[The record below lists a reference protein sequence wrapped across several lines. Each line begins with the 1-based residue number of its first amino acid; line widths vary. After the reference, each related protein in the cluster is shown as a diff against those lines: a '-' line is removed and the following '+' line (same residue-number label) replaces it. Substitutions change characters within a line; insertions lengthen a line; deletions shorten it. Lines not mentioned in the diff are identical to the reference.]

1 MEKQSSSVVARL
13 LGRLVGYMRRFL
25 FRFLSVG
32 PIPRHVAF
40 ILDGN
45 RRYARKWKMDDRM
58 GYKVGFLAL
67 MRLMRCCHELGVKY
81 ITVYVFSIE
90 NFKRRPEEVQTV
102 MELMLE
108 KIEGL
113 IKEEGILNQY
123 GVRVE
128 FAGNLKLL
136 AEPVRIAAEKAMRVT
151 AHNKSLVL
159 VVGVAYTSTDEM
171 THAAEECCRDK
182 ADRGSQQQLVEV
194 ADVERHMYMAVAP
207 DPEILLRTSGET
219 RLSNFLLWQTS
230 NSLLYSP
237 AALWPEVGLRHLVW
251 AVLNFQRVQPYLHK
265 RRNHLYLSTQQ

>member
-1 MEKQSSSVVARL
+1 MEKQSNSLVVRL
-13 LGRLVGYMRRFL
+13 VGSLVGYMRRFL

-32 PIPRHVAF
+32 PIPCHVAF

-90 NFKRRPEEVQTV
+90 NFKRRPEEVQNV

-123 GVRVE
+123 GVRME
-128 FAGNLKLL
+128 FVGNLKLL
-136 AEPVRIAAEKAMRVT
+136 AEPVRIAAEKAMRLT
-151 AHNKSLVL
+151 AHHKSLVL
-159 VVGVAYTSTDEM
+159 VVAVAYTSTDEI
-171 THAAEECCRDK
+171 THAAQECCQDK
-182 ADRGSQQQLVEV
+182 AAHGNQQQLVEV

-207 DPEILLRTSGET
+207 DPDILLRTSGET

-237 AALWPEVGLRHLVW
+237 AVLWPEVGLHHLVW
-251 AVLNFQRVQPYLHK
+251 AVLNFQRVQSYLHK
-265 RRNHLYLSTQQ
+265 RRNCLYLSTQ